1 MNEKAMEFNPY
12 KVLTVDPSA
21 DNDVLAAAYRTLS
34 KKYHPDVNKAP
45 EAEARMREINRAYE
59 MLKDPEQRKKI
70 DAELARNAGRTS
82 SASSASSYGGY
93 TPPRPAPSR
102 RPAASSTHSS
112 NTDWTEQLRRNV
124 ESTVNNLRNEFRPS
138 RPNDRTLYFY
148 QKQLSDESQRKNLK
162 IAVYHDGASN
172 RKLCNIQ
179 ASAPNSRGQVTS
191 GEVFLD
197 SAGLFDLTLAM
208 SEAERM
214 LQATNSPIEMNADH
228 DVFYRQAVK
237 GLGNTYIGIEVI
249 KKSRIGGSGKEA
261 LLLLGEKNA
270 RTEKDGVVSDQSP
283 KQLQQIGRIF
293 QTALQSMR

>member
-1 MNEKAMEFNPY
+1 VNEKAMEFNPY

-21 DNDVLAAAYRTLS
+21 DSDVLAAAYRTLS
-34 KKYHPDVNKAP
+34 KKYHPDLNKSP
-45 EAEARMREINRAYE
+45 EAESRMREINRAYD

-70 DAELARNAGRTS
+70 DAELARNAGRNS
-82 SASSASSYGGY
+82 STASSPNYGGY
-93 TPPRPAPSR
+93 TPPRPAPNR
-102 RPAASSTHSS
+102 RPAASSSS
-112 NTDWTEQLRRNV
+112 STADWADQIRRGF
-124 ESTVNNLRNEFRPS
+124 ESTVSNLRNEL
-138 RPNDRTLYFY
+138 RPNQPNDKTLYFY
-148 QKQLSDESQRKNLK
+148 QKQLSDDTQRKNLK
-162 IAVYHDGASN
+162 IAVYHDGTNN

-197 SAGLFDLTLAM
+197 AAGLFDLTLAM

-214 LQATNSPIEMNADH
+214 LTATNSPIEMNSDH

-249 KKSRIGGSGKEA
+249 KKSRVGGTGKEA